1 MFSQFGIVRDKNK
14 KKKINQNKKSISKN
28 EIIKKQLENQL
39 ENQKKIIENQKKIIE
54 NQRSKILLQQKKLH
68 NNNINIQFKNK
79 ENEILKKLE
88 NLDIFSEY
96 DVFMF
101 TYIDW
106 CNTMY
111 RYKKGLEENGKKV
124 FALKLFSKSCGIFFP
139 EEVDFLLDLPAGS
152 NDREILSSDLCI
164 LNQNYKLA
172 PPIYLVSSYSEKV
185 NKKINNIITKSKLV
199 YFHAETIYN
208 PMKNNIHA
216 YQNLFKN
223 RKTVMGLAGNFYRKH
238 PEIFLKYIM
247 RNKLDNVKLLCQC
260 PDLMGYNNVIPEELV
275 YYGVDTNLIKF
286 KERDYNN
293 KLIIS
298 HYATNEKTKGT
309 THILKAIERIL
320 KEFPEKFVY
329 KGIKDEAWKSR
340 VKSGSFKLNWNENI
354 KRMSECD
361 IYIET
366 CNLELD
372 YGNGNIKKFGEWGN
386 TCLEASATGCIVLTN
401 SLTKDY
407 YMKEYTK
414 DYPLLISNNTEEIYN
429 NLHKIAMLSKE
440 ELKELSKKYRTWIE
454 NNHSLKATGERFIK
468 KFF

>member
-1 MFSQFGIVRDKNK
+1 MFLARRADIQKQIEERRK
-14 KKKINQNKKSISKN
+14 KMELILENRRIEKEK
-28 EIIKKQLENQL
+28 EIIT
-39 ENQKKIIENQKKIIE
+39 
-54 NQRSKILLQQKKLH
+54 KL
-68 NNNINIQFKNK
+68 NELDK
-79 ENEILKKLE
+79 EAN
-88 NLDIFSEY
+88 Y

-124 FALKLFSKSCGIFFP
+124 FALKVFSKSCGIFFP
-139 EEVDFLLDLPAGS
+139 EEVDFLYDLPNGVS
-152 NDREILSSDLCI
+152 DNKILFNYPCI
-164 LNQNYKLA
+164 VNQNRQYA
-172 PPIYLVSSYSEKV
+172 PPIYTISSISEKV
-185 NKKINNIITKSKLV
+185 NQKISNIMSKSNLI

-208 PMKNNIHA
+208 PKLENLYGYHTMF
-216 YQNLFKN
+216 QNK
-223 RKTVMGLAGNFYRKH
+223 KTVMGLAGNFYRNK
-238 PEIFLKYIM
+238 PEVFLDYLSK
-247 RNKLDNVKLLCQC
+247 NKLNDVKLLCQC
-260 PDLMGYNNVIPEELV
+260 PDLLGYNNKIPEELV

-286 KERDYNN
+286 KEREYND

-309 THILKAIERIL
+309 TSILKAIERIL

-329 KGIKDEAWKSR
+329 KGINDESYQSR
-340 VKSGSFKLNWNENI
+340 VKSGSVKLNWHENI
-354 KRMSECD
+354 KRMAECD

-366 CNLELD
+366 CNLNLD

-401 SLTKDY
+401 SLTKEY
-407 YMKEYTK
+407 YTKEYTK

-429 NLHKIAMLSKE
+429 NLCKIAKLSKE

-454 NNHSLKATGERFIK
+454 DNHSLKATGKRFIN